1 MRRRGSSWLAL
12 ACLLAATF
20 AAGRAQAAPTLPVAH
35 SGRWITDARGR
46 VVVVHGINMVY
57 KLPPY
62 YPGKIGFGDD
72 DAAFLARI
80 GFNAVRV
87 GVIWKAVEPSPGRYD
102 DAYIRQIAGTVKALA
117 RHQVLSLLD
126 FHQDMYNE
134 RFQGE
139 GA

>member
-1 MRRRGSSWLAL
+1 MRFNRSLAL
-12 ACLLAATF
+12 ACFCAALASGT
-20 AAGRAQAAPTLPVAH
+20 AARAAPKLPLGH

-62 YPGKIGFGDD
+62 YPSVAGFDKD

-87 GVIWKAVEPSPGRYD
+87 GVIWKAVEPRPGVYD
-102 DAYIRQIAGTVKALA
+102 DSYLAHIAATVRTLA
-117 RHQVLSLLD
+117 RRGIL
-126 FHQDMYNE
+126 
-134 RFQGE
+134 
-139 GA
+139 